1 MSQGG
6 PSPAVEMESID
17 GSVEQP
23 PAILPRPGA
32 GSSRVESKRA
42 HTEYKS
48 AIYAHSRREALLSN
62 FSGRNYVPLADWLI
76 RPTPPSLSTPPD
88 GHKLIVIHR
97 LGENGPNRVQTI
109 TVTDPVD
116 LTPPESQPT
125 SQGKGCLVFVR
136 GFPSPSWVAELGSR
150 YRVDPEY
157 FYRHL
162 DFFDSDLLFQSHG
175 SCFNRPSLLSTS
187 NNIIHIPV
195 MTILT
200 ETGVYPGWEVY
211 ANSTHRRS
219 WLVKQVSLYRRTFR
233 SSARCG
239 DSTVR
244 EYSVLSNRHS
254 VMEQRISVC
263 ITDDGPGWVA
273 LICMDIGRDL
283 EKSPT
288 GPWFQ
293 RLDGKPVVRL
303 TPLPVVQHHPNM
315 VWRKMGDI
323 SSPLPSRQAPSSS
336 VEPDAMPEL
345 PQSISTLPLKY
356 QSLLSSLDLSE
367 KAKSDPLHAL
377 VPIFA
382 HSAFSEVAFLNL
394 VHEQIDK
401 MTEPVGLGVFHAETF
416 ELLQQFEVVLERHA
430 TQIRECIRSI
440 HALRDRWSQSRMDN
454 MSSSKSPGPASH
466 HTSFSVAG
474 ILQDHENLLERCL
487 YLLSRVHSAKNTEM
501 NRAMLLESK
510 RAIEQSERMKKLT
523 LLATYFIPLTFTAS
537 LFGMN
542 FDVLGQSELPVWW
555 YLVFAAPFTILT
567 HVFHTWDVPDI
578 ISKSKT
584 KVDAFNQRRH
594 EAFFKRGEHSH
605 GRDAE

>member
-1 MSQGG
+1 
-6 PSPAVEMESID
+6 
-17 GSVEQP
+17 
-23 PAILPRPGA
+23 
-32 GSSRVESKRA
+32 
-42 HTEYKS
+42 
-48 AIYAHSRREALLSN
+48 
-62 FSGRNYVPLADWLI
+62 
-76 RPTPPSLSTPPD
+76 
-88 GHKLIVIHR
+88 
-97 LGENGPNRVQTI
+97 
-109 TVTDPVD
+109 
-116 LTPPESQPT
+116 
-125 SQGKGCLVFVR
+125 VFVR

-150 YRVDPEY
+150 YRIDPEY

-162 DFFDSDLLFQSHG
+162 DFFDSDLMFQSHG
-175 SCFNRPSLLSTS
+175 SCFNKPSLLSTS

-211 ANSTHRRS
+211 ANSAARRS
-219 WLVKQVSLYRRTFR
+219 WLAKQVSLYRRTFR
-233 SSARCG
+233 RSAKCG

-244 EYSVLSNRHS
+244 EYSVLSNRYS

-263 ITDDGPGWVA
+263 IIDDEPGWVGMFPSLTTRRPERREADRDQA

-283 EKSPT
+283 GKSPT

-303 TPLPVVQHHPNM
+303 TPLPIVQHHPSM

-323 SSPLPSRQAPSSS
+323 SSPLPSPQAPNAST
-336 VEPDAMPEL
+336 EPDSMPGL
-345 PQSISTLPLKY
+345 QQSISTLPLRY

-367 KAKSDPLHAL
+367 QAQSDPLHAL
-377 VPIFA
+377 VPIFT

-394 VHEQIDK
+394 VHEQLDK
-401 MTEPVGLGVFHAETF
+401 MTEAIGLEVFHAETF

-430 TQIRECIRSI
+430 TQLRECIRSI
-440 HALRDRWSQSRMDN
+440 HVLRNRRSNSRTEDV
-454 MSSSKSPGPASH
+454 SSSTFTSPPNH
-466 HTSFSVAG
+466 HTSFSVTG

-487 YLLSRVHSAKNTEM
+487 YLLTRVHSAKNTEM

-523 LLATYFIPLTFTAS
+523 MLATYFIPLTFTAS

-555 YLVFAAPFTILT
+555 YLVFAAPFTLLT
-567 HVFHTWDVPDI
+567 HVFHTWDIQAV
-578 ISKSKT
+578 ISKSKAR
-584 KVDAFNQRRH
+584 VEAFRQRRY
-594 EAFFKRGEHSH
+594 ESSYKPRES
-605 GRDAE
+605 E